1 MQKEKGV
8 LSSLLYIEDDP
19 TNREIVKMFLKD
31 YFKVETASDSFE
43 AFGKINKNHYAV
55 ILMDI
60 SLCKGLNG
68 LELAKEIRKIKSYKN
83 VPIVAVT
90 GHAFKEDEKRI
101 LNGGCSY
108 YISKPFTKKSLV
120 ERITKVLEIQ

>member
-19 TNREIVKMFLKD
+19 TNREIVKMFLRD
-31 YFKVETASDSFE
+31 YFKVDTASDSYE
-43 AFGKINKNHYAV
+43 ALKKINKNHYAV

-60 SLCKGLNG
+60 SLCRGLDG
-68 LELAKEIRKIKSYKN
+68 LELAKEIKKIKSYKN
-83 VPIVAVT
+83 IPIVAVT

-101 LNGGCSY
+101 LNGGCTY
-108 YISKPFTKKSLV
+108 YISKPFTKTSLV
-120 ERITKVLEIQ
+120 ERITKVLEVQ